1 MNKLILSLAALLLG
15 GLTASAIADVDA
27 EGKLVYRD
35 GVIRS
40 AVPAVVYTA
49 AGVKVAEDTEI
60 AADALAGGVYIVR
73 AGAEIL
79 KIVR

>member
-40 AVPAVVYTA
+40 LCRRLYTPLP
-49 AGVKVAEDTEI
+49 V
-60 AADALAGGVYIVR
+60 
-73 AGAEIL
+73 
-79 KIVR
+79 